1 MEAQWDPFFGM
12 GAPSRS
18 SPEPDCAPSV
28 VEACLCQEAV
38 MITVRLQCLVLRRYG
53 VEDANWSQY
62 TGVLRHFRKRH
73 FRRRNLEND
82 L

>member
-1 MEAQWDPFFGM
+1 MENGTLQYPTAATSIAADSRNHVCGAHLCC

-53 VEDANWSQY
+53 VEDAN
-62 TGVLRHFRKRH
+62 
-73 FRRRNLEND
+73 
-82 L
+82 